1 MPQSVSRQTEDASRR
16 IIISGASGFLG
27 SALSARIHRE
37 HITIQRLR
45 RGVRVAAPDIAW
57 RPAEGEVDG
66 ASLDGAH
73 AIVNLAGAPLARRWT
88 ARRKREILESRV
100 DSTALLA
107 RAIARL
113 AHPPSVF
120 ISGSAIGIYGDRG
133 DEELDEASA
142 QGSGFL
148 AQTAAAWENATA
160 PARDAGIR
168 VVLLRTGIVLSPRG
182 GALAKLLLPFKLGLG
197 GRVGSGAQWMSW
209 IALEDWVSAVTY
221 AVDTDVSGPLNLVAP
236 NPVPNAE
243 FAATL
248 GRVLGRPALL
258 PIPASAIDVLF
269 GEMGRATLLASQRV
283 HPRRLIESGFGFSF
297 PTLEQ
302 ALRSELGNAGPDERA
317 YRIEPASP
325 E

>member
-1 MPQSVSRQTEDASRR
+1 MPQSVSPAELASRR

-27 SALSARIHRE
+27 SALIDRLRGE
-37 HITIQRLR
+37 RITIQRLR
-45 RGVRVAAPDIAW
+45 RGSRVAAPDIAW
-57 RPAEGEVDG
+57 RPADGEVD
-66 ASLDGAH
+66 AESLDGAH
-73 AIVNLAGAPLARRWT
+73 AIVNLAGAPIARRWT
-88 ARRKREILESRV
+88 ASRKREILESRV
-100 DSTALLA
+100 GSTALLA
-107 RAIARL
+107 RTVEQL

-133 DEELDEASA
+133 DEALDEESVH
-142 QGSGFL
+142 GTGFL

-168 VVLLRTGIVLSPRG
+168 VVLVRTGIVLSPRG
-182 GALAKLLLPFKLGLG
+182 GVLAKLLLPFRLGLG

-209 IALEDWVSAVTY
+209 IALEDWVSAVTF
-221 AVDTDVSGPLNLVAP
+221 ALDADVRGPLNLVAP

-248 GRVLGRPALL
+248 GRVLGRPAIL
-258 PIPASAIDVLF
+258 PIPARAIGVLF

-283 HPRRLIESGFGFSF
+283 HPRRLAESGFGFSF

-302 ALRSELGNAGPDERA
+302 ALRNALGDAG
-317 YRIEPASP
+317 S
-325 E
+325 